1 MKLKKQRNYELSM
14 KSLHKLE
21 PLITKLSPF
30 VKSIIVIDKS
40 RLYWNAYT
48 NNKQF
53 TNLKNARWITN
64 NIYDFIIDNHKSIKD
79 TLIIINDTQLFKNE
93 MFINHNNELKSAFHN
108 LETHLKMNNNF
119 IIKL

>member
-30 VKSIIVIDKS
+30 VKSIIIIDKS

-93 MFINHNNELKSAFHN
+93 MFINHNNKLKSAFHN

>member
-40 RLYWNAYT
+40 RLYWNAYA

-93 MFINHNNELKSAFHN
+93 MFINHKNELKSAFHN

>member
-79 TLIIINDTQLFKNE
+79 TLIIINDMQLFKNE
-93 MFINHNNELKSAFHN
+93 MFINHNNDLKSAFHN